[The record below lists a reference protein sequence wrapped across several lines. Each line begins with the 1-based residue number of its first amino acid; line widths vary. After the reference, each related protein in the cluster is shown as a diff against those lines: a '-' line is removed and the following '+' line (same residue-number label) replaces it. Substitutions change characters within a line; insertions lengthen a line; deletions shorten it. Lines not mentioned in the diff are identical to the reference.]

1 MERKDEIIR
10 IFARE
15 IRQILQ
21 RAEADFDRVQE
32 IRLRVGAPLLIVYK
46 NREYYVSRSEI
57 GRASCRERVCMFV

>member
-21 RAEADFDRVQE
+21 RAEADFDRVHE
-32 IRLRVGAPLLIVYK
+32 NRLRVGAPLLIVYK
-46 NREYYVSRSEI
+46 NRQKNVTRS
-57 GRASCRERVCMFV
+57 GS